1 MTAPVLAI
9 VDDYQPFLDYLA
21 MFLRARGYDVR
32 PYLSGRDI
40 VAAVQGSDRRRVNDA
55 LRRLMGPQGERRE

>member
-32 PYLSGRDI
+32 PYLRAAISSPRRSGRL
-40 VAAVQGSDRRRVNDA
+40 GFRPTRKCTTHY
-55 LRRLMGPQGERRE
+55 GG